1 MSFLTRDSRT
11 RLSTDVAALTATL
24 PRSTSRTA
32 LENSAKM
39 LSSTSSLNE
48 AQRGRILATHMQ
60 LFDEN
65 QRLRAIIAATNIG
78 VERIATRLRD
88 GNSARK
94 RSPSGNQSVPNKRQ
108 RT

>member
-1 MSFLTRDSRT
+1 
-11 RLSTDVAALTATL
+11 
-24 PRSTSRTA
+24 
-32 LENSAKM
+32 M
-39 LSSTSSLNE
+39 LSSTTSPSE
-48 AQRGRILATHMQ
+48 AQRVRIMATQMQ

-65 QRLRAIIAATNIG
+65 QRLRATIAATNIG
-78 VERIATRLRD
+78 VERIVARLRD

>member
-11 RLSTDVAALTATL
+11 RLSTDLASLRSTI
-24 PRSTSRTA
+24 PKSTSRIV
-32 LENSAKM
+32 LQDSATM
-39 LSSTSSLNE
+39 LSSTSTLNE
-48 AQRGRILATHMQ
+48 AQRGRILASHIQ

-65 QRLRAIIAATNIG
+65 QRLRATIAATNIG
-78 VERIATRLRD
+78 IERIVARLRD

-94 RSPSGNQSVPNKRQ
+94 RSPSQSQSVPKKRQ